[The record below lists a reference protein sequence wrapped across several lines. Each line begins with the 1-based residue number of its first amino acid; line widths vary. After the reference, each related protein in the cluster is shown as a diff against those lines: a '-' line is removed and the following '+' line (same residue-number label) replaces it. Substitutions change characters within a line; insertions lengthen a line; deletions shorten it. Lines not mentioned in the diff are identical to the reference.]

1 MTRTYT
7 LQYDLYN
14 KTGPNYDR
22 LISAIKQLGTTW
34 AKPLES
40 CIAIVTTMTAAQI
53 RDTLKP
59 YLDPNDRL
67 LVTQLGLD
75 WASLNLAKEVN
86 EWFNK
91 NVG

>member
-7 LQYDLYN
+7 IQYDLL
-14 KTGPNYDR
+14 KPGQNYDK
-22 LISAIKQLGTTW
+22 LIPAIKQLGTTW

-40 CIAIVTTMTAAQI
+40 CFAIVTTMTAAQI
-53 RDTLKP
+53 RDSLTP

-67 LVTQLGLD
+67 LVTQIGAD
-75 WASLNLAKEVN
+75 WASRCLAKEVV
-86 EWFNK
+86 EWFQL